1 MTVVRGGG
9 IYHCEEKYRCVLVCT
24 IFPFEVGMAVGK
36 PFVYG
41 SFNNRR

>member
-9 IYHCEEKYRCVLVCT
+9 ISLQEKYRCVLACT